1 MNALKLL
8 PRRIFAFVA
17 RDFRL
22 FVSYRMQ
29 FFMRIVSVLAVV
41 TTLFSISKIF
51 SGFTDPQYSQWRDP
65 LASWLTGLAVLNYF
79 MTGFSSL
86 ANSIRQE
93 QMQGTLESVLLTP
106 INLPTVIVAS
116 SAWDFLETT
125 FFSFLYLFFGRVFFG
140 VHYRGSFFLA
150 VVFLLLTTVV
160 LACLGILS
168 ASFAMVF
175 KRGDPFGIFLGAG
188 SALFSGVF
196 FPTQLLREY
205 AGPKLGNISLLLPAT
220 YGLDGIRQVLIEGH
234 GLGEVTQPLFT
245 LLCFLVVLLPFSL
258 WVFDRAVHR
267 FANVVEPTPGIVFRK
282 HPVEIDTDAGTLAGQ
297 AFIHR
302 EHRLSGFFRFI
313 RFRQFSRADG
323 KHRLDRLA
331 ALEPVVLAKPVEIPD
346 PRIIRAL
353 RVTAGYAQGVGQ
365 AIVADLAFGSLQC
378 QHDGLAVLV
387 AQCLRNIWCLLELLR
402 VERDVKL
409 MAVLRL
415 GQRALE

>member
-1 MNALKLL
+1 MNNLRLL

-29 FFMRIVSVLAVV
+29 FFLRIISVLAVV
-41 TTLFSISKIF
+41 TTLFFISKIF
-51 SGFTDPQYSQWRDP
+51 AGFTDPQYSQWRDP

-106 INLPTVIVAS
+106 INLPTVIVSS

-140 VHYRGSFFLA
+140 VQYRGSFLLA
-150 VVFLLLTTVV
+150 IAFLLLTTVV

-196 FPTQLLREY
+196 FPTQLLHEY
-205 AGPKLGNISLLLPAT
+205 AGGLWYISWILPVT
-220 YGLDGIRQVLIEGH
+220 HGMDGILRVLINGQ
-234 GLGEVTQPLFT
+234 GVALVSYPLIT
-245 LLCFLVVLLPFSL
+245 MQVIIAVLL
-258 WVFDRAVHR
+258 
-267 FANVVEPTPGIVFRK
+267 T
-282 HPVEIDTDAGTLAGQ
+282 
-297 AFIHR
+297 
-302 EHRLSGFFRFI
+302 
-313 RFRQFSRADG
+313 
-323 KHRLDRLA
+323 
-331 ALEPVVLAKPVEIPD
+331 
-346 PRIIRAL
+346 
-353 RVTAGYAQGVGQ
+353 
-365 AIVADLAFGSLQC
+365 
-378 QHDGLAVLV
+378 
-387 AQCLRNIWCLLELLR
+387 
-402 VERDVKL
+402 
-409 MAVLRL
+409 
-415 GQRALE
+415 